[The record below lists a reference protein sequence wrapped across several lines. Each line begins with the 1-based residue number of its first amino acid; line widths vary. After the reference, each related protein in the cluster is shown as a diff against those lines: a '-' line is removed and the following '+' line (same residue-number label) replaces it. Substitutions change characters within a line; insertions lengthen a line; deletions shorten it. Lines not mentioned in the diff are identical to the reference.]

1 MGTWGD
7 SCWNLT
13 KRLHRE
19 VMRYEPKTFHPMNP
33 IKDVHCIQ
41 MKSYSEKNAE
51 KLQRHHKSSK
61 VCWNGTFKTSACIHG
76 AWKFAQFT
84 TNLFWNLSLFWPG
97 CVCLSCTQNAVAFK
111 ARSDEWKAKQ
121 KRFACG
127 MIESLESIKN
137 ETSERIVV
145 NNSTAFNRHQ
155 LIVFLFIA
163 RNNIFCRFQIRSFKL
178 SRRILKH

>member
-1 MGTWGD
+1 
-7 SCWNLT
+7 
-13 KRLHRE
+13 
-19 VMRYEPKTFHPMNP
+19 
-33 IKDVHCIQ
+33 
-41 MKSYSEKNAE
+41 MKSYSKKNAE

-61 VCWNGTFKTSACIHG
+61 VCRNGTFKTSACIHS
-76 AWKFAQFT
+76 ASRFAQFT

-97 CVCLSCTQNAVAFK
+97 CVCLSCTRNAVALK
-111 ARSDEWKAKQ
+111 AGSDEWKAKQ

-127 MIESLESIKN
+127 MIESLESIKS

-163 RNNIFCRFQIRSFKL
+163 RNNIFVDFIFVEFKTVATNTKTL
-178 SRRILKH
+178 SNWIQQLNYFPRKTKTSIVINFN

>member
-13 KRLHRE
+13 ERLHRE
-19 VMRYEPKTFHPMNP
+19 VMRCEPKTFHPLHPSRMFT
-33 IKDVHCIQ
+33 
-41 MKSYSEKNAE
+41 A
-51 KLQRHHKSSK
+51 SK
-61 VCWNGTFKTSACIHG
+61 
-76 AWKFAQFT
+76 
-84 TNLFWNLSLFWPG
+84 WNLTARKMQKNFNDTINLVESAGMAHSRLPLVSTALQGLRNSPRIYFGICHFFWLG
-97 CVCLSCTQNAVAFK
+97 CVCLSCTQNAVALK
-111 ARSDEWKAKQ
+111 ASSDEWKAKQ

-127 MIESLESIKN
+127 MIESLESIKS

-163 RNNIFCRFQIRSFKL
+163 RNNIFCRFHIR
-178 SRRILKH
+178 RV